1 MSVAPGDSER
11 HGNGRVR
18 RRRRRVMM
26 RVKIKL
32 LAAGS
37 LLLPAMAAAQD
48 RAPTQNEIIEQARR
62 DVRASEREAARNLD
76 ERRSLYEVRYRKAA
90 ESGDTAEAMR
100 ILEEMQVDQA
110 VPVRSGPPGPL
121 KIVFGPG
128 FAGAVPVSPAKPVS
142 KASPK
147 KAPVA
152 AGPKKKEEREDGGGS
167 GPNPKLKRELEDALS
182 QKRRQLDMILQRKE
196 LLPKDDIVLRRDFDK
211 EADWAR
217 NEIRL
222 AERRYTDYLQAREPG
237 EYRRYIDQRR
247 RIAENPLE
255 ARPGA
260 MRDELWGNR
269 APPPHDVARQGPKT
283 PALQEYDGPSGAES
297 ERRLEGGQNAYE
309 ADRVI
314 APGLNTSPGKAPSP
328 QLHEYDGP
336 QGPSGSLPGDAYGG
350 DGPVLA
356 PGLGNGAA
364 GPKR

>member
-1 MSVAPGDSER
+1 MI
-11 HGNGRVR
+11 
-18 RRRRRVMM
+18 

-37 LLLPAMAAAQD
+37 LLLPAIATAQD
-48 RAPTQNEIIEQARR
+48 RAPTQNEIIEQAKR

-90 ESGDTAEAMR
+90 ESGDIAEAMR

-128 FAGAVPVSPAKPVS
+128 FAGAVPVSPAKAVS
-142 KASPK
+142 KAPPK
-147 KAPVA
+147 KAPITPA
-152 AGPKKKEEREDGGGS
+152 PKKKEEKDEGSGS
-167 GPNPKLKRELEDALS
+167 GPNPRLKKELEDALQ
-182 QKRRQLDMILQRKE
+182 QKRRELDLLLQRKE
-196 LLPKDDIVLRRDFDK
+196 LLPKDDIVLHRDFEK
-211 EADWAR
+211 EADWVR
-217 NEIRL
+217 NQIRL

-237 EYRRYIDQRR
+237 EYQSYVAQRR

-260 MRDELWGNR
+260 LRDAVWGTR
-269 APPPHDVARQGPKT
+269 PPAPHSVAPPAPKA

-309 ADRVI
+309 ADRVV
-314 APGLNTSPGKAPSP
+314 APGLNTSSGKAPSP
-328 QLHEYDGP
+328 QLRDYDGP
-336 QGPSGSLPGDAYGG
+336 PGPSGSLPGDAYGG